1 MLIMQAYLQFNDR
14 HGDVCGAKQLPL
26 QDPIDI
32 SLAKFYQTYIA
43 STTPKETASTDTTTQ
58 NACTKAA
65 TKLVLAQKDAN
76 ADVSTAWTNLLTDL
90 FSKGNVFT
98 TNSQ

>member
-43 STTPKETASTDTTTQ
+43 STTPKETISTDTTTQ
-58 NACTKAA
+58 TACAKAA

-76 ADVSTAWTNLLTDL
+76 DHFGSARTELLTAL
-90 FSKGNVFT
+90 FSNGNVFAT
-98 TNSQ
+98 GTQ